1 MADVLSQAESRRDL
15 KGMTEHNKTHKVV
28 VIGGGFAGTL
38 AANRLQQN
46 PGIDIT
52 LVNPRPKF
60 VQRLRLHQFVA
71 GTGDATADYGPLLGD
86 GVRLVV
92 DSAARVDTT
101 ARKVLLESGDTLD
114 YDYVIYAAGS
124 TAAVP
129 ASIPGAAEFA
139 YPLAEFEPAQRLR
152 SAIEESD
159 PDAPITVIGGGLTG
173 IEVAAELAE
182 QGRTL
187 MLVCGRRLAPS
198 FGEPARRSIAKWLDK
213 NGVTVLE
220 SDVVVEVRPDAV
232 VLADGAVHPSAV
244 TIWAGGFG
252 VPDLAARSG
261 LHTDALGRLVT
272 DETLTSVDDDRI
284 VGAGDA
290 VAPSGQALRMACYTA
305 GPTAATAADTV
316 LSRIAGAQPA
326 QFALAFVAAN
336 VGLGR
341 RAAVGQF
348 TREDDTP
355 VDFHIRGRI
364 PALIKEAVIKGIPW
378 GLRREAR
385 KPGVTVWPKRG
396 MRPAQSVPEPVVT
409 SP

>member
-1 MADVLSQAESRRDL
+1 MTDHNAPDTSRPAAA
-15 KGMTEHNKTHKVV
+15 HKVV

-52 LVNPRPKF
+52 LLNPRPKF

-71 GTGDATADYGPLLGD
+71 GTGDVTADYGTLIGD

-92 DSAARVDTT
+92 DSADHIDTA
-101 ARKVLLESGDTLD
+101 ARKVMLESGGALD
-114 YDYVIYAAGS
+114 YDYVIYAVGS

-129 ASIPGAAEFA
+129 ASVPGSAEFA

-152 SAIEESD
+152 AAIEAAD

-182 QGRTL
+182 QGRTVT
-187 MLVCGRRLAPS
+187 LVCGGRLAPS
-198 FGEPARRSIAKWLDK
+198 FGEPARRSVATWLTK
-213 NGVTVLE
+213 NGVDVLE
-220 SDVVVEVRPDAV
+220 AAVVAEVRLDAV
-232 VLADGAVHPSAV
+232 VLADGTVRPSAV
-244 TIWAGGFG
+244 TVWAAGFG

-261 LHTDALGRLVT
+261 LRTDALGRLIT

-284 VGAGDA
+284 VGAGDCA
-290 VAPSGQALRMACYTA
+290 APSGHALRMACYTA
-305 GPTAATAADTV
+305 GPTAAAAADTV
-316 LSRIAGAQPA
+316 LSHIAGVQPA
-326 QFALAFVAAN
+326 PFRLAFVASN

-348 TREDDTP
+348 TRKDDTP

-364 PALIKEAVIKGIPW
+364 PAMIKEAVTRGTLW
-378 GLRREAR
+378 GLRREGG
-385 KPGVTVWPKRG
+385 KPGVTVWWKG
-396 MRPAQSVPEPVVT
+396 GERPDQSAFDPQVVT

>member
-1 MADVLSQAESRRDL
+1 
-15 KGMTEHNKTHKVV
+15 MTEHNAPDTSRLAAAHKVV

-60 VQRLRLHQFVA
+60 VQRLRLHQVVA
-71 GTGDATADYGPLLGD
+71 GTGDATVDYGTLLGD
-86 GVRLVV
+86 GVRLLV
-92 DSAARVDTT
+92 DSATRIDTT
-101 ARKVLLESGDTLD
+101 TRKVLLESGDTLD

-129 ASIPGAAEFA
+129 TTIPGVAEFA

-152 SAIEESD
+152 SVIEKSD

-182 QGRTL
+182 QGRTV
-187 MLVCGRRLAPS
+187 MLVCGGRLAPS
-198 FGEPARRSIAKWLDK
+198 FGEPARRSVAKWLDK
-213 NGVTVLE
+213 NGVAVLE
-220 SDVVVEVRPDAV
+220 SDVVVDVRPDAV
-232 VLADGAVHPSAV
+232 VLAAGAVHPSAV

-284 VGAGDA
+284 VAAGDCA
-290 VAPSGQALRMACYTA
+290 APSGQALRMACYTA

-316 LSRIAGAQPA
+316 LSRIAGVQPA
-326 QFALAFVAAN
+326 PFRLAFLATN

-341 RAAVGQF
+341 RAAVGQL
-348 TREDDTP
+348 TRKDDTP
-355 VDFHIRGRI
+355 VDFHIRGRFT
-364 PALIKEAVIKGIPW
+364 ALIKEAVIRGIPW

-385 KPGVTVWPKRG
+385 KPGATVWYKG
-396 MRPAQSVPEPVVT
+396 GERPSQTAADPQVAT

>member
-1 MADVLSQAESRRDL
+1 
-15 KGMTEHNKTHKVV
+15 MTEHNKTHKVV

-60 VQRLRLHQFVA
+60 VQRLRLHQVVA
-71 GTGDATADYGPLLGD
+71 GTGDATVDYGTILGD
-86 GVRLVV
+86 GVRLLV
-92 DSAARVDTT
+92 DSAARIDTT
-101 ARKVLLESGDTLD
+101 AREVLLESGDTLQ

-152 SAIEESD
+152 SAIGELG

-182 QGRTL
+182 QGRTVT
-187 MLVCGRRLAPS
+187 LVCGGRLAPS

-213 NGVTVLE
+213 NGVYLLE

-232 VLADGAVHPSAV
+232 VLADGAVRPSAV

-252 VPDLAARSG
+252 VPDLAAHSG
-261 LHTDALGRLVT
+261 LRTDALGRLVT
-272 DETLTSVDDDRI
+272 DVTLTSVDDDRI
-284 VGAGDA
+284 VAAGDCA
-290 VAPSGQALRMACYTA
+290 APSGHALRMACYTA

-316 LSRIAGAQPA
+316 LSRIAGVQPA
-326 QFALAFVAAN
+326 PFRLAFLATN

-348 TREDDTP
+348 TRKDDTP
-355 VDFHIRGRI
+355 VDFHIRGRFT
-364 PALIKEAVIKGIPW
+364 ALIKEAVIRGIPW

-385 KPGVTVWPKRG
+385 KPGVTVWYKG
-396 MRPAQSVPEPVVT
+396 GERPSQAEPEVVT

>member
-1 MADVLSQAESRRDL
+1 
-15 KGMTEHNKTHKVV
+15 MTEHNKTHKVV
-28 VIGGGFAGTL
+28 VVGGGFAGTL

-60 VQRLRLHQFVA
+60 VQRLRLHQVVA
-71 GTGDATADYGPLLGD
+71 GTGSEDAATVDYRTILGD
-86 GVRLVV
+86 GVRLLV
-92 DSAARVDTT
+92 DSATRIDIT

-182 QGRTL
+182 QGRTV
-187 MLVCGRRLAPS
+187 MLVCGGRLAPS

-232 VLADGAVHPSAV
+232 MLADGAMHRSAV

-284 VGAGDA
+284 VAAGDCA
-290 VAPSGQALRMACYTA
+290 APSGQALRMACYTA

-316 LSRIAGAQPA
+316 LSRIAGDQPA
-326 QFALAFVAAN
+326 PFRLAFLATN

-341 RAAVGQF
+341 RAAVGQI
-348 TREDDTP
+348 TRKDDTP
-355 VDFHIRGRI
+355 VDFHIRGRFT
-364 PALIKEAVIKGIPW
+364 ALIKEAVIRGIPW

-385 KPGVTVWPKRG
+385 KPGATVWYKGGKHPS
-396 MRPAQSVPEPVVT
+396 RPVREVVT